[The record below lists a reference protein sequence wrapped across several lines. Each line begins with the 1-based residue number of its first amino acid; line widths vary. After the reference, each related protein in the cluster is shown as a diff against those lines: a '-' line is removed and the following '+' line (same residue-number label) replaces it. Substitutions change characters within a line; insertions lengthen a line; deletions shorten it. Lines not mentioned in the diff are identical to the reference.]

1 MKKIKSLIVVD
12 PDDTFSELLEAMLMK
27 VEENFS
33 YHSYTDGLNFLEAN
47 LLSPDQD
54 YVFILHSYAGSFR
67 SSQLIDEIQKIL
79 GQSQGHKI
87 IITSDDFVEAEA
99 IEAFDKGGDYYLVKP
114 INLNNF
120 VALLKKL
127 LREDEA

>member
-1 MKKIKSLIVVD
+1 MKKNKSIIVVN
-12 PDDTFSELLEAMLMK
+12 PDDTFSEFLEELLMRM
-27 VEENFS
+27 EENIYFQ
-33 YHSYTDGLNFLEAN
+33 SYTDGLNFLEAN

-99 IEAFDKGGDYYLVKP
+99 IEVFDKGGDYYLVKP
-114 INLNNF
+114 INLNIF

-127 LREDEA
+127 LREG

>member
-12 PDDTFSELLEAMLMK
+12 PDDTFSEFLEELLMK
-27 VEENFS
+27 MEENIYFQ
-33 YHSYTDGLNFLEAN
+33 SYTDGLNFLEAN

-99 IEAFDKGGDYYLVKP
+99 IEVFDKGGE
-114 INLNNF
+114 IGR
-120 VALLKKL
+120 ASC
-127 LREDEA
+127 RERV